1 MDLLSLAIGPLG
13 SFVSSFSPGLR
24 NLIEFARSH
33 PELLRKAIPVIKAAQ
48 KEGPAVID
56 AVKRE
61 APELIEALKELIN
74 MGSSQRAPVRAAAR
88 GDDLAMENALR
99 TMAGVP
105 AVPKELERQWM
116 DRATPPRDSQ
126 FGGG

>member
-1 MDLLSLAIGPLG
+1 MDLLALATGPLG

-24 NLIEFARSH
+24 DLIEFARGH
-33 PELLRKAIPVIKAAQ
+33 KELLEKAIPVIKAAS

-56 AVKRE
+56 AVKKA

-74 MGSSQRAPVRAAAR
+74 MGASQRAPIRAAAR

-105 AVPKELERQWM
+105 KVPADLEKQWM
-116 DRATPPRDSQ
+116 DRATPPNDSQ
-126 FGGG
+126 FGGA

>member
-1 MDLLSLAIGPLG
+1 MDLLALATGPLG

-24 NLIEFARSH
+24 NLIEFAREH
-33 PELLRKAIPVIKAAQ
+33 PDLLRKAIPVIQAAS

-56 AVKRE
+56 AVKKN

-74 MGSSQRAPVRAAAR
+74 MGSSQRAPIRAAAR
-88 GDDLAMENALR
+88 GDDLAMENVLR

-105 AVPKELERQWM
+105 KLSPDLEREWM
-116 DRATPPRDSQ
+116 ERATPPRDSQ

>member
-1 MDLLSLAIGPLG
+1 MDLLALATGPLG

-24 NLIEFARSH
+24 NLIDFAREH
-33 PELLRKAIPVIKAAQ
+33 PDLLRKAIPVVRAAE

-56 AVKRE
+56 AVRKS

-74 MGSSQRAPVRAAAR
+74 MGASRRAPIRAAAT
-88 GDDLAMENALR
+88 DDLAMENALR

-105 AVPKELERQWM
+105 RVPPDLERAWM
-116 DRATPPRDSQ
+116 DRATPPSDSQ

>member
-1 MDLLSLAIGPLG
+1 MDLLALATGPLG

-24 NLIEFARSH
+24 DLIEFARGH
-33 PELLRKAIPVIKAAQ
+33 KDLLEKAIPVIKAAS

-56 AVKRE
+56 AVKKA

-74 MGSSQRAPVRAAAR
+74 MGSSRRAPIRAAVV
-88 GDDLAMENALR
+88 DDLVMENALR

-105 AVPKELERQWM
+105 KVPADLEKQWM
-116 DRATPPRDSQ
+116 DRATPPNDSQ
-126 FGGG
+126 FGGA